1 MSRVRWREEAEL
13 GAMNTLRLPCRAR
26 VLAEADDDAGIEET
40 FARADALGLPVHV
53 LGGGS
58 NVVLPPRI
66 EGVVLRLA
74 AAEAPETLAEG
85 CVAVPGGCDWD
96 TLVRRAAAAGLWGI
110 ENLALIPGR
119 VGAAPVQNIGAYGQE
134 FSDCCVAVRA
144 YDRRSGRF
152 ETIAVEA
159 CGFAYRASRFKA
171 EPGRWLITS
180 VTLELAARGT
190 PRLDYPT
197 LREAVTARAPTSAAA
212 MAELVTQV
220 RRARLPDPAALPN
233 AGSFFENPVLD
244 AAAGERLRASRP
256 DCPLRRTEEG
266 GFKVPAAWL
275 IEQAGWRGRR
285 LGAVGVSERHA
296 LVLVHHG
303 GGDGR
308 DLLALA
314 DAIEADVHARFG
326 IRLARE
332 PVLLGWE
339 GERDASS

>member
-1 MSRVRWREEAEL
+1 MSAGRWQEEVEL
-13 GAMNTLRLPCRAR
+13 DALNTLRLPCRAR
-26 VLAEADDDAGIEET
+26 VLAEAGTDAEVHET

-74 AAEAPETLAEG
+74 AAEVPGGLAAG
-85 CVAVPGGCDWD
+85 LIDVPGGCDWD
-96 TLVRRAAAAGLWGI
+96 ALVRRAADAGLWGI

-134 FSDCCVAVRA
+134 FSESCVAVRA
-144 YDRRSGRF
+144 YDRRAGRF
-152 ETIAVEA
+152 ETIAAEA

-171 EPGRWLITS
+171 DPGRWLITS
-180 VTLELAARGT
+180 VTLELCARGT

-197 LREAVTARAPTSAAA
+197 LHAAAAEETPTSAAA
-212 MAELVTQV
+212 VAALVTRV
-220 RRARLPDPAALPN
+220 RRARLPDPAHTPN

-244 AAAGERLRASRP
+244 DAAGERLLASWP

-266 GFKVPAAWL
+266 CKVPAAWL
-275 IEQAGWRGRR
+275 IERAGWRGRR

-308 DLLALA
+308 DLIALA
-314 DAIEADVHARFG
+314 EAIEADVHARFG

-339 GERDASS
+339 EGQGASP

>member
-1 MSRVRWREEAEL
+1 VSGLHWHEQAEL
-13 GAMNTLRLPCRAR
+13 GALNTLRLPCRAR
-26 VLAEADDDAGIEET
+26 VLAEAADEAAILEA
-40 FARADALGLPVHV
+40 FARADALELPVYV

-74 AAEAPETLAEG
+74 EAE
-85 CVAVPGGCDWD
+85 VPGALEAGAVMIAAGCDWD
-96 TLVRRAAAAGLWGI
+96 GLVRRATAAGLWGI

-134 FSDCCVAVRA
+134 LADCCVAVRA
-144 YDRRSGRF
+144 FDRQAGRF
-152 ETIAVEA
+152 ETMAAED
-159 CGFAYRASRFKA
+159 CGFAYRDSRFKR

-180 VTLELAARGT
+180 VTLELASQGV

-197 LREAVTARAPTSAAA
+197 LREAVADEAAPTTPAA
-212 MAELVTQV
+212 MAALVTRV
-220 RRARLPDPAALPN
+220 RRERLPDPADAPN

-244 AAAGERLRASRP
+244 EQAAERLLASYP
-256 DCPLRRTEEG
+256 ACPLRSAG
-266 GFKVPAAWL
+266 NGMKVPAAWL

-285 LGAVGVSERHA
+285 MGAVGISERHA

-308 DLLALA
+308 DLLAVA
-314 DAIEADVHARFG
+314 EAIERDVHARFG

-332 PVLLGWE
+332 PVLLGW
-339 GERDASS
+339 